1 MSVTAEHEQEGIIEA
16 EVVGQDKIAVV
27 ESMSEPTSDGRVPEE
42 SIARTV
48 IPYYRDDDK
57 ARWLGY
63 RACGFTSAEATQLI
77 GKTKSCISNW
87 RADPEFA
94 DLEKRLPEF
103 RKALANEYC
112 EIEFVRN
119 FRLVMEKDHQIIKK
133 ALEVV
138 GEFFDAQGKKIDI
151 PNLTKQEND
160 YLLKMRAYYT
170 PQQLSAISA
179 LTRSGTGSQDDDIFD
194 FTKAVISFAEH
205 SRTVEMKV
213 GR

>member
-1 MSVTAEHEQEGIIEA
+1 M
-16 EVVGQDKIAVV
+16 
-27 ESMSEPTSDGRVPEE
+27 
-42 SIARTV
+42 
-48 IPYYRDDDK
+48 
-57 ARWLGY
+57 
-63 RACGFTSAEATQLI
+63 
-77 GKTKSCISNW
+77 
-87 RADPEFA
+87 
-94 DLEKRLPEF
+94 EKRLPEF

-179 LTRSGTGSQDDDIFD
+179 LTRGGTGSKDDDIFD
-194 FTKAVISFAEH
+194 FTKAVLSFAEH
-205 SRTVEMKV
+205 SRTVEMKI